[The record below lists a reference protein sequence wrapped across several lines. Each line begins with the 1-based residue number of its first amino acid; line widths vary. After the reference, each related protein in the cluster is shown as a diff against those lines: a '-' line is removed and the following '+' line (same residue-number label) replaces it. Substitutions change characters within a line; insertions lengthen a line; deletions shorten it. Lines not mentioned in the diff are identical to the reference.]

1 MPGLGP
7 THEDEE
13 MWGVAAFVR
22 QLPNTSP
29 REYLII
35 EKWFK
40 ENGEGNAGLEE
51 YQLRSQEKWISILK
65 IKYSSNIVR
74 SSDLLK

>member
-7 THEDEE
+7 THEDGE

-29 REYLII
+29 QDYLII

-40 ENGEGNAGLEE
+40 ENGEGNTALEE
-51 YQLRSQEKWISILK
+51 YQLRSRGK
-65 IKYSSNIVR
+65 
-74 SSDLLK
+74 